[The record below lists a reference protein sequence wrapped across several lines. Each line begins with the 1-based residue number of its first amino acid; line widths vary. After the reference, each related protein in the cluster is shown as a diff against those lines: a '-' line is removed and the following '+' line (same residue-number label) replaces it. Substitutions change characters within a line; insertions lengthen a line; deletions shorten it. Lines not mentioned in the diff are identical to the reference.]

1 MSSFSIRRDEEPY
14 ILFNKDLRIVIVEL
28 SKLDKTRS
36 DLFDFK
42 EFWCYFLKKSGKLTK
57 EDRKCL
63 SRHEE
68 LEEAMKHFDKLSQEE
83 KLQQIAL
90 DQHMTEV
97 IHDLDRSGWIEEGRQ
112 KGIQKGREEG
122 MQEGRE
128 DLILKMLEKGC
139 SVFEVSQITDLSE
152 AEILELK
159 DK

>member
-1 MSSFSIRRDEEPY
+1 MSSFSIRRNEEPY

-28 SKLDKTRS
+28 SKLDKARS

-42 EFWCYFLKKSGKLTK
+42 ELWCYFLKKSGKLTK
-57 EDRKCL
+57 EDRRYL

-68 LEEAMKHFDKLSQEE
+68 LKEAMKHFDKLSQEE

-112 KGIQKGREEG
+112 KGV
-122 MQEGRE
+122 QEGIE
-128 DLILKMLEKGC
+128 DLILKMIEKGC
-139 SVFEVSQITDLSE
+139 SFLEVSQITDLSE